1 MTPPLRNPISGTGVG
16 LLGVSGLSVTGASSA
31 SGLSLNAAG
40 ASFGNMSRISSNV
53 TGGSAVL
60 SDDVFTST
68 EDEPNWDKLLN
79 EAQFVALKISDPV
92 VPAKTPLT
100 RSTTT
105 GIDFQEKRTQFYSS
119 SHHLYFS

>member
-1 MTPPLRNPISGTGVG
+1 MIVIVRLIFDLSDPRNSISGTGVG
-16 LLGVSGLSVTGASSA
+16 MLGVSGLSLTGASSV
-31 SGLSLNAAG
+31 SGMSLNAAG
-40 ASFGNMSRISSNV
+40 ASFGNMSRVSSNV
-53 TGGSAVL
+53 TCGSAVL
-60 SDDVFTST
+60 SDDVFTQDVTGT

-105 GIDFQEKRTQFYSS
+105 GID
-119 SHHLYFS
+119 

>member
-1 MTPPLRNPISGTGVG
+1 MTSSLRNSISADGVG

-40 ASFGNMSRISSNV
+40 ASFGNMSRVSSNV

-105 GIDFQEKRTQFYSS
+105 GID
-119 SHHLYFS
+119 